1 MALRQVHELHTRRYS
16 RNVGVG
22 LALVAFV
29 AVMFGL
35 SVVKVRTVGAVEGFD
50 HIVRPALENVE

>member
-1 MALRQVHELHTRRYS
+1 MALRQQHEIHTRRYS

-22 LALVAFV
+22 IALAAFV

-35 SVVKVRTVGAVEGFD
+35 SVVKVQTVGAVEGFD
-50 HIVRPALENVE
+50 HIVRPQLETIE

>member
-1 MALRQVHELHTRRYS
+1 MALSQQHELHTRRYS

-22 LALVAFV
+22 VALAAFV
-29 AVMFGL
+29 AVLFGL

-50 HIVRPALENVE
+50 HIVRPALEITE